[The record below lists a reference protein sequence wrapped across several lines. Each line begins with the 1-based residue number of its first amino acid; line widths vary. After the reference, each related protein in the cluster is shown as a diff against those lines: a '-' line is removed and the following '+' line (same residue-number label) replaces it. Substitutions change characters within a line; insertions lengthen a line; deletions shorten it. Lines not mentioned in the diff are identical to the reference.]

1 MVDFFTGLFSCACF
15 FSVCYLSVLLI
26 RFKAAGLKRNRAPYE
41 SENAKS
47 NFENEPRKESETVT
61 HLYKIVTPKKR
72 KARKSNVI
80 SLKGALMPP
89 GTSVSY
95 DGKLYTAKPLKSRNV
110 RKARREDDCK
120 NPPQDT
126 PKKAFSKGQSS
137 RSSVLSATKKSSPET
152 NKMRSAVVSS
162 KKR

>member
-15 FSVCYLSVLLI
+15 FSVCYLSALLI

-41 SENAKS
+41 SENAKN
-47 NFENEPRKESETVT
+47 NFEKEPCKESETVT

-95 DGKLYTAKPLKSRNV
+95 DGKLYTAKPLKSKNV

-120 NPPQDT
+120 NLPQDT
-126 PKKAFSKGQSS
+126 PKRTSAKEPRS
-137 RSSVLSATKKSSPET
+137 RSSAIAVPKKSANEA
-152 NKMRSAVVSS
+152 NKMRASAVAA